1 MKHYSPNSTP
11 QELEMLA
18 DKISQANLADK
29 VAQYENRETSS
40 ANFVDGD
47 KLTIASGFAV
57 VAKMSRT
64 EDGVR
69 KVTPYLAFNGKL
81 LHANGTEEDC
91 LISLRQCVE
100 PTMVATDPQ
109 GKLITRNQLVKR
121 FGAIPVEFRDQR
133 NSKGEV
139 VTMPFLS
146 KDIAINI
153 VTGTA
158 WIPVYSSYEGGGWT
172 ESTVKENYGYAK
184 A

>member
-11 QELEMLA
+11 EELEMLA

-40 ANFVDGD
+40 ANFVNGD

-57 VAKMSRT
+57 VAKMVST
-64 EDGVR
+64 EGSVR

-81 LHANGTEEDC
+81 LHANGTEEAC

-121 FGAIPVEFRDQR
+121 FGAIPVEFRDQH
-133 NSKGEV
+133 NSKGDV
-139 VTMPFLS
+139 VTMPYLS
-146 KDIAINI
+146 KDIVINI
-153 VTGTA
+153 ETGKS
-158 WIPVYSSYEGGGWT
+158 WLPVYSSFEGGCWKEAT
-172 ESTVKENYGYAK
+172 LKENYGYAK

>member
-1 MKHYSPNSTP
+1 MKHYSTNSTP
-11 QELEMLA
+11 EELEMLA

-40 ANFVDGD
+40 ANFVNGD

-57 VAKMSRT
+57 VAKMVST
-64 EDGVR
+64 EGSVR

-81 LHANGTEEDC
+81 LHANGTEEAC

-121 FGAIPVEFRDQR
+121 FGAIPVEFRDQH
-133 NSKGEV
+133 NSKGDV
-139 VTMPFLS
+139 VTMPYLS
-146 KDIAINI
+146 KDIVINI
-153 VTGTA
+153 ETGKA
-158 WIPVYSSYEGGGWT
+158 WLPVYSSFEGGCWKEAT
-172 ESTVKENYGYAK
+172 LKENYGYAK

>member
-1 MKHYSPNSTP
+1 MKHYSTNSTP

-29 VAQYENRETSS
+29 VAQYENRGTSS
-40 ANFVDGD
+40 ANFVNGD
-47 KLTIASGFAV
+47 KLTVAGGFAT
-57 VAKMSRT
+57 VAKMVST

-69 KVTPYLAFNGKL
+69 KVTPYLAFNGTI

-100 PTMVATDPQ
+100 PTMVVTDPQ

-139 VTMPFLS
+139 VTMPFLP
-146 KDIAINI
+146 KEIVINI
-153 VTGTA
+153 VTGKA
-158 WIPVYSSYEGGGWT
+158 WIPVYSSYEGGGWK
-172 ESTVKENYGYAK
+172 ESTAKENYGYAK